1 MENTSNGQNP
11 LAKYFRQ
18 PAIYMKLPSKGQF
31 WPEGSLNLPVTGEIP
46 VYPMT
51 ARDEVTLR
59 TPDAL
64 MNGTG
69 VIEVIQSCCPSII
82 DAWKMPSID
91 VDAVFIAVRI
101 ASYGYEMPVDT
112 KCPHCGEENN
122 HTTDLRNIMGSIAC
136 PDYSKRVEVGD
147 LRIRIKPQQFF
158 NVNRTNTL
166 NFEEQRLLES
176 VRNTTI
182 SDEERIK
189 QVNESMQRL
198 VDLSIDTVVHCTDAI
213 EIPDGASVT
222 DPAYIKDFYNN
233 ADGSIIRTVQKRL
246 NGIVEEA
253 TITAQT
259 VACGSCHKE
268 YQVPLEFDYA
278 NFFVN
283 GS

>member
-18 PAIYMKLPSKGQF
+18 PAIYMKLPSNGKY

-91 VDAVFIAVRI
+91 VDAIFIAVRI

-122 HTTDLRNIMGSIAC
+122 HTTDLRNIMSSITC
-136 PDYSKRVEVGD
+136 PDYSKRVEIGG
-147 LRIRIKPQQFF
+147 LKIKIKPQQFF
-158 NVNRTNTL
+158 NVNRNNTM

-176 VRNTTI
+176 IRNTSI
-182 SDEERIK
+182 DDAERIK

-198 VDLSIDTVVHCTDAI
+198 VDLSISTVVNCTDAV
-213 EIPDGASVT
+213 EMPDGTSVS

-233 ADGSIIRTVQKRL
+233 ADGAIIRTVQKRL
-246 NGIVEEA
+246 NEIVEEA
-253 TITAQT
+253 TINAQT
-259 VACGSCHKE
+259 VACGSCTKE